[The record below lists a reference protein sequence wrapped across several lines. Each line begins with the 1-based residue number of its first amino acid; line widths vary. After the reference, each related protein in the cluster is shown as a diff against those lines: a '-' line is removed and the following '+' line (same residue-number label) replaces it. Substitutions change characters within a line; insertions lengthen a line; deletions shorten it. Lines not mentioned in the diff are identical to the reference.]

1 MRLAVKFSE
10 SNQSFDSQFSENNHD
25 FATGFGEVQTIHGKD
40 GEDGKSAYEIA
51 LEHGFE
57 GTEPEWLN
65 SLHGKTGSN
74 GKDGKDGSDGKNGAD
89 GYTPVKGIDYF
100 TEADKSE
107 MVTAVIA
114 ALPVY
119 KGEVVAV

>member
-1 MRLAVKFSE
+1 MKLPVKFSE
-10 SNQSFDSQFSENNHD
+10 SNQSFDSQFSENSHD
-25 FATGFGEVQTIHGKD
+25 FATGFGEVQTIHDED

-57 GTEPEWLN
+57 GTETEWLN
-65 SLHGKTGSN
+65 SLHGENGQP
-74 GKDGKDGSDGKNGAD
+74 GKDGKD
-89 GYTPVKGIDYF
+89 GYTPVKGVDYF

-114 ALPVY
+114 ALPHAEGV
-119 KGEVVAV
+119 GF